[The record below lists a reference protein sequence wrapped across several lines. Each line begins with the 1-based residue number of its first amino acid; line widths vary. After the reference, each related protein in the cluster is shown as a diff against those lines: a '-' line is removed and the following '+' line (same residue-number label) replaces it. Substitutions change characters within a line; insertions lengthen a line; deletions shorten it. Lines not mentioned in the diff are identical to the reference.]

1 MAKGEHGAEQNAER
15 NHHGGEIVEAGA
27 ADEGERLDRFLAR
40 RLPGLSRSR
49 LKQLIEAG
57 CVSAGGATLS
67 EPSRRVKP
75 GQVFAIAVPEAVPA
89 TPQGE
94 AIALDIVYEDDDL
107 IVVDK
112 PAGMVVHPAPG
123 NSGGTLVNALIAHC
137 GTSLSGIGSE
147 RRPGIVHRLD
157 KDTSGLIVAA
167 KNDATHQALS
177 ADFAARRIER
187 RYLAVVWGR
196 PTPNEGEIEGAIGR
210 HPVDRKRMALVKRG
224 GKPALTRY
232 KVLEAL
238 GPGATLIECRLA
250 TGRTHQIRVHLA
262 AIGHPLLGDPVYGR
276 ETAARRARLTPT
288 GRVAL
293 ATLRRQALHAASLGF
308 LHPRTKAWREFASAL
323 PADLQRLIKAMKKHD
338 ISQYPSAML
347 NH

>member
-1 MAKGEHGAEQNAER
+1 MAKGEQGAEQNAER
-15 NHHGGEIVEAGA
+15 KKDGGEIVEAGA
-27 ADEGERLDRFLAR
+27 EDEGERLDRFLAR
-40 RLPGLSRSR
+40 RLAGLSRSR

-67 EPSRRVKP
+67 EPSQRVKP
-75 GQVFAIAVPEAVPA
+75 GQVFAIAVPEAVAA

-137 GTSLSGIGSE
+137 GASLSGIGGE

-196 PTPNEGEIEGAIGR
+196 PTPNEGEVEGAIGR

-232 KVLEAL
+232 KVIEAL
-238 GPGATLIECRLA
+238 GPAASLIECRLA

-262 AIGHPLLGDPVYGR
+262 AMGHPLLGDPVYGR
-276 ETAARRARLTPT
+276 KTAARRARLGPV
-288 GRVAL
+288 GQAAL
-293 ATLRRQALHAASLGF
+293 ATFRRQALHAASLGF
-308 LHPRTKAWREFASAL
+308 LHPRTKAWLAFASAL